1 MTTFVALLRSI
12 NVGGRNRVLMGD
24 LASLVES
31 LGFDGVETYVQS
43 GNVVFTG
50 RGTPTSA
57 ARAIEGGIV
66 GELGLEV
73 PVIVRSTRQLA
84 RLIEANPFRRSGAD
98 PKSLHVTF
106 LAGMPPPDRRRLVVG
121 SETPRGADDPYGDDR
136 FELVGSDV
144 FVHCPGGY
152 GSTKLNNGFFE
163 RRTGL
168 VATTR
173 NWRTVTTLA
182 GMAGLAVPDPQG
194 R

>member
-31 LGFDGVETYVQS
+31 LGFEDVETYVQS

-50 RGTPTSA
+50 RGAPASA
-57 ARAIEGGIV
+57 ARAIEGGITA
-66 GELGLEV
+66 ELGLEV
-73 PVIVRSTRQLA
+73 PVIVRSDRQLTRVLGA
-84 RLIEANPFRRSGAD
+84 DPFFRTGAD
-98 PKSLHVTF
+98 PKYLHVTF
-106 LAGMPPPDRRRLVVG
+106 LSAAPAPDRRQLLA
-121 SETPRGADDPYGDDR
+121 RGDASGGDAPFGDDR
-136 FELVGSDV
+136 FELVGSEV

-152 GSTKLNNGFFE
+152 GTTKLNNTFFE
-163 RRTGL
+163 RRTGV

-182 GMAGLAVPDPQG
+182 RMAGLSVPVPEG
-194 R
+194 

>member
-24 LASLVES
+24 LAGVVES
-31 LGFDGVETYVQS
+31 LGFDDVETYVQS

-50 RGTPTSA
+50 SATPTSA
-57 ARAIEGGIV
+57 ARAIEGGIAR
-66 GELGLEV
+66 ELGLEV
-73 PVIVRSTRQLA
+73 PVIVRSLRQLSG
-84 RLIEANPFRRSGAD
+84 LLEVNPFLRSGAD
-98 PKSLHVTF
+98 PKYLHVTF
-106 LAGMPPPDRRRLVVG
+106 LAGRPPPDRRQQVVR
-121 SETPRGADDPYGDDR
+121 SETPSGVDHSYGDDR

-152 GSTKLNNGFFE
+152 GSTKLNNAFFE
-163 RRTGL
+163 RRTGV

-182 GMAGLAVPDPQG
+182 RMAGLSVPDSP
-194 R
+194 RR

>member
-31 LGFDGVETYVQS
+31 LGFDDVETYVQS

-50 RGTPTSA
+50 SGTPTSA
-57 ARAIEGGIV
+57 ARAVEGGIARD
-66 GELGLEV
+66 LGLEV
-73 PVIVRSTRQLA
+73 PVIVRNLRQLSA
-84 RLIEANPFRRSGAD
+84 LLEANPFLRSGAD
-98 PKSLHVTF
+98 PKHLHVTF
-106 LAGMPPPDRRRLVVG
+106 LAGTPPPDRRRQLAR
-121 SETPRGADDPYGDDR
+121 SEELSGVDHPNGDDR
-136 FELVGSDV
+136 FELVGSHV

-152 GSTKLNNGFFE
+152 GSTKLNNAFFE
-163 RRTGL
+163 RRTGV

-182 GMAGLAVPDPQG
+182 RMAGLADPP
-194 R
+194 RR

>member
-31 LGFDGVETYVQS
+31 LGFGRVETYLQS

-50 RGTPTSA
+50 NGTPNSV
-57 ARAIEGGIV
+57 ARAIEVGV
-66 GELGLEV
+66 AGELGLEV
-73 PVIVRSTRQLA
+73 PVVVRSLRQLN
-84 RLIEANPFRRSGAD
+84 RSLGANPFLRSGVD

-106 LAGMPPPDRRRLVVG
+106 LAGAPSPDRPSAPGRLG
-121 SETPRGADDPYGDDR
+121 TSSGEGDSYGGDR
-136 FELVGSDV
+136 FEVVGSDV

-152 GSTKLNNGFFE
+152 GSTKLNNAFFE
-163 RRTGL
+163 RRTGM

-182 GMAGLAVPDPQG
+182 RMAGRSVTDPEEG
-194 R
+194 